1 MKKFLYSNLF
11 FLFFLS
17 ISIFAIY
24 GKSLSYQFVDYDTP
38 ELITDRMDFISDYRN
53 IPSFFLSSCFGYGQD
68 AYYRPI
74 LTLSFAFNAF
84 VSGSNPEFYYLTN
97 IVLFIL
103 SIYCIYLFLRELK
116 FDNVVLKFVC
126 LAAAVHPACVSSVV
140 WIPARND
147 TLLIIF
153 LSLSFLFFVRY
164 VQIQKTKH
172 LIYSSLLFMAALFT
186 KETAVILL
194 PVYFMTAYCFNIRIT
209 KKQTAACFYA
219 FGAVLFFY
227 FFMRH
232 ISVDGQ
238 GMVARIKYLL
248 TSDIHYKFLRI
259 LTYAGKIIMPDN
271 IPVFLYKPNIS
282 LADIFIAAVFVC
294 AVIYAYYKKIIN
306 GRILVFSGVFFALN
320 MLLVLMLSDLCFHR
334 VLFAMLSFIVLIV
347 SVISRLNLEYVFLK
361 KYFLGLFIIVFTG
374 FGYASFVQ
382 ADKYK
387 NSDIFWT
394 NAFLDSPEY
403 DVVWNGVGKRYLF
416 YKDYKKAKEF
426 ISGAKKIKNNYDYD
440 LNLVT
445 VYIAEGNLDEAESR
459 LLKLLRLKENLTAL
473 LYLSE
478 IYYVKGDI
486 KKSYDYALRASAI
499 QENNIF
505 LLLHQ
510 AKLYGAL
517 NDWDAVSDV
526 YSKLLKL
533 DGKKQE
539 YYYNLNIARAKSA
552 AQKNTKL

>member
-1 MKKFLYSNLF
+1 MKKFLNSNLF

-24 GKSLSYQFVDYDTP
+24 GKSLGYQFVDYDNP

-53 IPSFFLSSCFGYGQD
+53 IPSFFVNSCFGYGQD

-74 LTLSFAFNAF
+74 LTLSFAFNAV
-84 VSGSNPEFYYLTN
+84 VSGSNPKFYYLTN

-103 SIYCIYLFLRELK
+103 SIYCIYLFLKELK
-116 FDNVVLKFVC
+116 FEDVVLKFVC
-126 LAAAVHPACVSSVV
+126 LAAAVHPVCVSSIV

-164 VQIQKTKH
+164 CEIQKIKH
-172 LIYSSLLFMAALFT
+172 LVYSSLFFMAALFT
-186 KETAVILL
+186 KETAFILL
-194 PVYFMTAYCFNIRIT
+194 PVYFMTAYCFNIKIT
-209 KKQTAACFYA
+209 KKQIAAVFYA
-219 FGAVLFFY
+219 FGAVLFLY

-232 ISVDGQ
+232 IAVDGQ
-238 GMVARIKYLL
+238 GMFARIKYLL
-248 TSDIHYKFLRI
+248 TSDIYYKFLRI
-259 LTYAGKIIMPDN
+259 LTYVEKVIMPDN
-271 IPVFLYKPNIS
+271 IPVFLYKTNIS
-282 LADIFIAAVFVC
+282 LTGILTVSAFIAS
-294 AVIYAYYKKIIN
+294 VIWAYYKKIIN

-320 MLLVLMLSDLCFHR
+320 MLLVLMLNDLCFHR
-334 VLFAMLSFIVLIV
+334 VLFAIFSFIVLIV
-347 SVISRLNLEYVFLK
+347 HVISRLNLEYAFLK
-361 KYFLGLFIIVFTG
+361 KYFLGLFIIVFAG

-387 NSDIFWT
+387 SSDVFWT

-416 YKDYKKAKEF
+416 YKDYQKAKEF

-459 LLKLLRLKENLTAL
+459 LLKLLSLKENLTVL

-486 KKSYDYALRASAI
+486 KKSHDYALRASAI

-510 AKLYGAL
+510 AKLCGAL
-517 NDWDAVSDV
+517 NDWNAVSDI

-539 YYYNLNIARAKSA
+539 YYHNLNIARAKSA
-552 AQKNTKL
+552 AQKN

>member
-24 GKSLSYQFVDYDTP
+24 GKSLSYQFVDYDTT

-53 IPSFFLSSCFGYGQD
+53 IPSFFVSSCFGDGQD

-74 LTLSFAFNAF
+74 LTLSFAFNAV
-84 VSGSNPEFYYLTN
+84 VSGGNPKFYYLTN
-97 IVLFIL
+97 IALFIL
-103 SIYCIYLFLRELK
+103 SIYCIYLFLKEFK
-116 FDNVVLKFVC
+116 FDDVVLKFVC

-140 WIPARND
+140 WIPSRND

-153 LSLSFLFFVRY
+153 LSLSFLFFVKYGRF
-164 VQIQKTKH
+164 QKIKY
-172 LIYSSLLFMAALFT
+172 LIYSSLFFMVALLT

-194 PVYFMTAYCFNIRIT
+194 PVYFLTAYCFSLRIN
-209 KKQTAACFYA
+209 KKQIAACLYA

-232 ISVDGQ
+232 ITLDVQ
-238 GMVARIKYLL
+238 GMFGRIKYLL
-248 TSDIHYKFLRI
+248 TYDIGYKFLRI
-259 LTYAGKIIMPDN
+259 LTYVEKVAKPDN
-271 IPVFLYKPNIS
+271 IPVFLYKTNIS
-282 LADIFIAAVFVC
+282 LTGILAVSVFIA
-294 AVIYAYYKKIIN
+294 AVIYAYCKKMIH
-306 GRILVFSGVFFALN
+306 GRILFFSGVFFALN
-320 MLLVLMLSDLCFHR
+320 MFLVLMLNDLCFHR

-347 SVISRLNLEYVFLK
+347 PVISRLNIKYVFLK
-361 KYFLGLFIIVFTG
+361 KYFLCLFIIIFAG
-374 FGYASFVQ
+374 FGYTSFVQ

-387 NSDIFWT
+387 NSDAFWT

-416 YKDYKKAKEF
+416 YKDYQKAKEF

-459 LLKLLRLKENLTAL
+459 LLKLLELKENLTGL

-499 QENNIF
+499 QKNNIF
-505 LLLHQ
+505 LLRHQ
-510 AKLYGAL
+510 AKLYSAL

-526 YSKLLKL
+526 YSQLLKL

-539 YYYNLNIARAKSA
+539 YYHNLNIARAKFA
-552 AQKNTKL
+552 AGRNAKL